1 MTKKEHLEIVQ
12 ELIKKLSKVV
22 NKDNHLRDIS
32 YKRLNKRKIDYLQRH
47 EKIHFLFNVNRI
59 PKINKNMI
67 EKAIDQIKTNGNLT
81 RIIVC
86 EFEGR
91 LYIADGQHRY
101 IIGKAFN
108 LPILV
113 DRIKVDT
120 FQDILKIMKSIN
132 SNQNV
137 WDNNQAIKFFSSEG
151 GNKSQRAN
159 YGRIKKAREILGNDN
174 PYPISNWFEV
184 QAFFTYSDRVK
195 SLDEIR
201 GLSMVI
207 SKGFKDGH
215 YKITPDMYKQCL
227 DFIQEF
233 RVNNIH
239 EDFWRNAKVL
249 RCIMRLFAINKN
261 KMKIKRLI
269 KQIKNNHN
277 YIDTKRED
285 TEIQQ
290 NIKAIYEKGYK
301 RVSLV
306 A

>member
-1 MTKKEHLEIVQ
+1 MNNTQIIQ
-12 ELIKKLSKVV
+12 ETTRKLAKLVDKSRFSKNLSYRLKAKRKGDFLSK
-22 NKDNHLRDIS
+22 NEEIDFLLDI
-32 YKRLNKRKIDYLQRH
+32 
-47 EKIHFLFNVNRI
+47 NRI
-59 PKINKNMI
+59 PTINKKFLD
-67 EKAIDQIKTNGNLT
+67 KAKDQIQTGGNLT
-81 RIIVC
+81 RIVIC
-86 EFEGR
+86 EFKKR
-91 LYIADGQHRY
+91 KYIADGQHRY

-113 DRIKVDT
+113 ERYSVDE
-120 FQDILKIMKSIN
+120 FQDILNFMKSIN

-151 GNKSQRAN
+151 GNKKQRAN
-159 YGRIKKAREILGNDN
+159 YNRIKRAREILGNDN

-195 SLDEIR
+195 SLEEIR

-207 SKGFKDGH
+207 SRGFKDGY
-215 YKITPDMYKQCL
+215 YKISSSMYNQCL
-227 DFIQEF
+227 NFIQEF
-233 RVNNIH
+233 RTNNIH

-269 KQIKNNHN
+269 QQIKNNHN

-301 RVSLV
+301 RISLV

>member
-1 MTKKEHLEIVQ
+1 MNNTQIIQ
-12 ELIKKLSKVV
+12 ETTKKLSKLVDKSRYSK
-22 NKDNHLRDIS
+22 NIS
-32 YKRLNKRKIDYLQRH
+32 YRLKNKRKGDFLTSR
-47 EKIHFLFNVNRI
+47 EKVDFLLDINRI
-59 PKINKNMI
+59 PTINKKFI
-67 EKAIDQIKTNGNLT
+67 DKAKDQINSGGNLT
-81 RIIVC
+81 RIVIC
-86 EFEGR
+86 ELNKR
-91 LYIADGQHRY
+91 KYIADGQHRY

-113 DRIKVDT
+113 ERYKVNE
-120 FQDILKIMKSIN
+120 FKDILNFMKSIN

-137 WDNNQAIKFFSSEG
+137 WDNNQAIKFYSSEG
-151 GNKSQRAN
+151 GNKRQRAN

-195 SLDEIR
+195 SLEEIR

-207 SKGFKDGH
+207 SRGFKDGY
-215 YKITPDMYKQCL
+215 YKIDADMYKQCL

-233 RVNNIH
+233 RTNNIH

>member
-1 MTKKEHLEIVQ
+1 MG
-12 ELIKKLSKVV
+12 
-22 NKDNHLRDIS
+22 
-32 YKRLNKRKIDYLQRH
+32 
-47 EKIHFLFNVNRI
+47 
-59 PKINKNMI
+59 
-67 EKAIDQIKTNGNLT
+67 GNIT
-81 RIIVC
+81 RIVVC
-86 EFEGR
+86 EYKGQ
-91 LYIADGQHRY
+91 LYLSDGLNRY
-101 IIGKAFN
+101 VISRAFN
-108 LPILV
+108 IPLLV
-113 DRIKVDT
+113 ERYKVNE
-120 FQDILKIMKSIN
+120 FQAVLNIMQSIN

-137 WDNNQAIKFFSSEG
+137 WDNTQAIKFYSSEG
-151 GNKSQRAN
+151 GNKRQRAN
-159 YGRIKKAREILGNDN
+159 YSRIKKAREILGNDN

-233 RVNNIH
+233 RTNNIH

>member
-1 MTKKEHLEIVQ
+1 MNNTQIIQ
-12 ELIKKLSKVV
+12 ETTKKLSKLIDKSRYSK
-22 NKDNHLRDIS
+22 NIS
-32 YKRLNKRKIDYLQRH
+32 YRLKNKRKGDFLTSR
-47 EKIHFLFNVNRI
+47 EKVDFLLDINRI
-59 PKINKNMI
+59 PTINKKFI
-67 EKAIDQIKTNGNLT
+67 DKAKDQINSGGNLT
-81 RIIVC
+81 RIVIC
-86 EFEGR
+86 ELNKR
-91 LYIADGQHRY
+91 KYIADGQHRY

-113 DRIKVDT
+113 ERYKVQE
-120 FQDILKIMKSIN
+120 FKDILSFMKSIN

-137 WDNNQAIKFFSSEG
+137 WDNNQAIKFYSSEG
-151 GNKSQRAN
+151 GNKRQRAN

-207 SKGFKDGH
+207 SRGFKDGY
-215 YKITPDMYKQCL
+215 YKIDADMYKQCL

>member
-1 MTKKEHLEIVQ
+1 MNNTQIIQ
-12 ELIKKLSKVV
+12 ETTKKLSKLVDKSRYSK
-22 NKDNHLRDIS
+22 NIS
-32 YKRLNKRKIDYLQRH
+32 YRLKNKRKDDFLTSR
-47 EKIHFLFNVNRI
+47 EKVDFLLDINRI
-59 PKINKNMI
+59 PTINKKFI
-67 EKAIDQIKTNGNLT
+67 DKAKDQINSGGNLT
-81 RIIVC
+81 RIVIC
-86 EFEGR
+86 ELNKR
-91 LYIADGQHRY
+91 KYIADGQHRY

-113 DRIKVDT
+113 ERYKVNE
-120 FQDILKIMKSIN
+120 FKDILNFMKSIN

-137 WDNNQAIKFFSSEG
+137 WDNNQAIKFYSSEG
-151 GNKSQRAN
+151 GNKRQRAN

-195 SLDEIR
+195 SLEEIR

-207 SKGFKDGH
+207 SRGFKDGY
-215 YKITPDMYKQCL
+215 YKIDADMYKQCL

-233 RVNNIH
+233 RTNNIH

>member
-1 MTKKEHLEIVQ
+1 MNNTQIIQ
-12 ELIKKLSKVV
+12 ETTKKLSKLVDKSRYSK
-22 NKDNHLRDIS
+22 NIS
-32 YKRLNKRKIDYLQRH
+32 YRLKNKRKADFLTSR
-47 EKIHFLFNVNRI
+47 EKVDFLLDINRI
-59 PKINKNMI
+59 PTINKKFI
-67 EKAIDQIKTNGNLT
+67 DKAKDQINSGGNLT
-81 RIIVC
+81 RIVIC
-86 EFEGR
+86 ELNKR
-91 LYIADGQHRY
+91 KYIADGQHRY

-113 DRIKVDT
+113 ERYKVNE
-120 FQDILKIMKSIN
+120 FKDILNFMKSIN

-137 WDNNQAIKFFSSEG
+137 WDNNQAIKFYSSEG
-151 GNKSQRAN
+151 GNKRQRAN

-195 SLDEIR
+195 SLEEIR

-207 SKGFKDGH
+207 SRGFKDGY
-215 YKITPDMYKQCL
+215 YKIDADMYKQCL

-233 RVNNIH
+233 RTNNIH

>member
-1 MTKKEHLEIVQ
+1 MDNKEIIQ
-12 ELIKKLSKVV
+12 ETTKKLSKLVDKSRYSK
-22 NKDNHLRDIS
+22 NIS
-32 YKRLNKRKIDYLQRH
+32 YRLKNKRKGDFLTSKETID
-47 EKIHFLFNVNRI
+47 FLLDINRI
-59 PKINKNMI
+59 PTINKKFI
-67 EKAIDQIKTNGNLT
+67 DKAKDQIKTGGNLT
-81 RIIVC
+81 RIVIC
-86 EFEGR
+86 ELNKRKF
-91 LYIADGQHRY
+91 IADGQHRY

-113 DRIKVDT
+113 ERYKVNE
-120 FQDILKIMKSIN
+120 FKDILNFMKSIN

-137 WDNNQAIKFFSSEG
+137 WDNNQAIKFYSNEG
-151 GNKSQRAN
+151 GNKRQRAN
-159 YGRIKKAREILGNDN
+159 YSRIKKAREILGNDN

-195 SLDEIR
+195 SLEEIR

-207 SKGFKDGH
+207 SRGFKDGY
-215 YKITPDMYKQCL
+215 YKIDADMYKQCL
-227 DFIQEF
+227 DFIQQF
-233 RVNNIH
+233 RTNNIH

>member
-1 MTKKEHLEIVQ
+1 MDNTKIIQ
-12 ELIKKLSKVV
+12 ETTKKLSKLVDKSRYSK
-22 NKDNHLRDIS
+22 NIS
-32 YKRLNKRKIDYLQRH
+32 YRLKNKRKGDFLTSR
-47 EKIHFLFNVNRI
+47 EKVDFLLDINRI
-59 PKINKNMI
+59 PTINKKFI
-67 EKAIDQIKTNGNLT
+67 DKAKDQINSGGNLT
-81 RIIVC
+81 RIVIC
-86 EFEGR
+86 ELNKR
-91 LYIADGQHRY
+91 KYIADGQHRY

-113 DRIKVDT
+113 ERYKVNE
-120 FQDILKIMKSIN
+120 FKDILNFMKSIN

-137 WDNNQAIKFFSSEG
+137 WDNNQAIKFYSSEG
-151 GNKSQRAN
+151 GNKRQRAN

-195 SLDEIR
+195 SLEEIR

-207 SKGFKDGH
+207 SRGFKDGY
-215 YKITPDMYKQCL
+215 YKIDADMYKQCL

-233 RVNNIH
+233 RTNNIH

>member
-1 MTKKEHLEIVQ
+1 MNNTQIIQ
-12 ELIKKLSKVV
+12 ETTKKLSKLVDKSRYSK
-22 NKDNHLRDIS
+22 NIS
-32 YKRLNKRKIDYLQRH
+32 YRLKNKRKGDFLTSR
-47 EKIHFLFNVNRI
+47 EKVDFLLDINRI
-59 PKINKNMI
+59 PTINKKFI
-67 EKAIDQIKTNGNLT
+67 DKAKDQIKTGGNLT
-81 RIIVC
+81 RIVIC
-86 EFEGR
+86 EFQKR
-91 LYIADGQHRY
+91 KYIADGQHRY

-113 DRIKVDT
+113 ERYKVKE
-120 FQDILKIMKSIN
+120 FQDILNFMKSIN
-132 SNQNV
+132 SNQNI
-137 WDNNQAIKFFSSEG
+137 WDNNQAIKFYSSEG
-151 GNKSQRAN
+151 GNKNQRAN

-174 PYPISNWFEV
+174 AYPISNWFEV

-195 SLDEIR
+195 SLEEIR

-207 SKGFKDGH
+207 SRGFKDGY
-215 YKITPDMYKQCL
+215 YKITPQMYKKCL

>member
-1 MTKKEHLEIVQ
+1 MNNTQIIQ
-12 ELIKKLSKVV
+12 ETTKKLSKLVDKSRYSK
-22 NKDNHLRDIS
+22 NIS
-32 YKRLNKRKIDYLQRH
+32 YRLKNKRKGDFLTSR
-47 EKIHFLFNVNRI
+47 EKVDFLLDINRI
-59 PKINKNMI
+59 PTINKKFI
-67 EKAIDQIKTNGNLT
+67 DKAKDQIHSGGNLT
-81 RIIVC
+81 RIVIC
-86 EFEGR
+86 ELNKR
-91 LYIADGQHRY
+91 KYIADGQHRY

-113 DRIKVDT
+113 ERYKVNE
-120 FQDILKIMKSIN
+120 FKDILNFMKSIN

-137 WDNNQAIKFFSSEG
+137 WDNNQAIKFYSSEG
-151 GNKSQRAN
+151 GNKRQRAN

-195 SLDEIR
+195 SLEEIR

-207 SKGFKDGH
+207 SRGFKDGY
-215 YKITPDMYKQCL
+215 YKIDADMYKQCL

-233 RVNNIH
+233 RTNNIH

>member
-1 MTKKEHLEIVQ
+1 MNNTQIIKETTKKLA
-12 ELIKKLSKVV
+12 KLVDKSRYSK
-22 NKDNHLRDIS
+22 NIS
-32 YKRLNKRKIDYLQRH
+32 YRLKNKRKGDFLTSR
-47 EKIHFLFNVNRI
+47 EKVDFLLDINRI
-59 PKINKNMI
+59 PTINKKFI
-67 EKAIDQIKTNGNLT
+67 DKAKDQINSGGNLT
-81 RIIVC
+81 RIVIC
-86 EFEGR
+86 ELNKR
-91 LYIADGQHRY
+91 KYIADGQHRY

-113 DRIKVDT
+113 ERYKVNE
-120 FQDILKIMKSIN
+120 FKDILNFMKSIN

-137 WDNNQAIKFFSSEG
+137 WDNNQAIKFYSSEG
-151 GNKSQRAN
+151 GNKRQRAN

-195 SLDEIR
+195 SLEEIR

-207 SKGFKDGH
+207 SRGFKDGY
-215 YKITPDMYKQCL
+215 YKIDADMYKQCL

-233 RVNNIH
+233 RTNNIH